1 MTAEEEDALNM
12 LLKTTEAAEAATTTK
27 TWEGALKTAS
37 EANNRLQM
45 VLEEL
50 KLMEYEAGATNRI
63 IKSVVDMVAAMT
75 E

>member
-1 MTAEEEDALNM
+1 MTAEEADALKM
-12 LLKTTEAAEAATTTK
+12 LSKTTEAAEAAITME